1 MSNMTKAPTPARV
14 SALHKI
20 DTAANLNRQP
30 TARAH
35 VLVTWRRPRTLGVIV
50 RCFACDRLHQHSVAL
65 DDAAPVLRASRCGLA
80 TYLLDVDDALAV
92 TA

>member
-20 DTAANLNRQP
+20 DTAANLTRQP

-35 VLVTWRRPRTLGVIV
+35 VVVTWRRARTVGVVV
-50 RCFACDRLHQHSVAL
+50 RCFACGRLHQHSVAL
-65 DDAAPVLRASRCGLA
+65 DVAEPVLRASRCGLTA
-80 TYLLDVDDALAV
+80 YLLDVGEALGVSA
-92 TA
+92 